1 MSETEVQRSA
11 RLTTVGE
18 EVLLTI
24 TMPAKRGKK
33 VVANVTRYLVQDARP
48 DPAVAWPCYKLVK
61 VNEDFLPTGEFW
73 FVHNSEW
80 GMGCSCPHATFRTN
94 GAQCK
99 HVLACKAVGLMDV
112 PKPGGSHGKEET
124 QEVSERSRDR

>member
-1 MSETEVQRSA
+1 METHEVQRSA

-24 TMPAKRGKK
+24 TMPARRGKK

-61 VNEDFLPTGEFW
+61 VSEDFLPTGEFW
-73 FVHNSEW
+73 FVHRNEF
-80 GMGCSCPHATFRTN
+80 GEGCSCPHATFRTN
-94 GAQCK
+94 GAACK
-99 HVLACKAVGLMDV
+99 HILACKAVGLMDV
-112 PKPGGSHGKEET
+112 PKPGGSHGQET
-124 QEVSERSRDR
+124 NEDAHSESA